1 VVGPDPRV
9 APGSIGSPVRS
20 VNGRELFPGV
30 HVPPGQGHAGYSVH
44 PLGCSSYSL
53 DKPTVRSGVHV
64 SLGQG
69 HVGSSV
75 HLPGCYASS
84 LEVHAVRSGVSM
96 DASGSFEASLVPAAS
111 MLSRPSTRLQH
122 GITKPKIYT
131 NDTI

>member
-30 HVPPGQGHAGYSVH
+30 HVPPGQGHAGSSVH

-75 HLPGCYASS
+75 TLDLLCTCQAVLLLHWRCMQFDPVCLWMPLDLFKLPWFLLHLCYHDP
-84 LEVHAVRSGVSM
+84 VQ
-96 DASGSFEASLVPAAS
+96 GSNMV
-111 MLSRPSTRLQH
+111 
-122 GITKPKIYT
+122 
-131 NDTI
+131 